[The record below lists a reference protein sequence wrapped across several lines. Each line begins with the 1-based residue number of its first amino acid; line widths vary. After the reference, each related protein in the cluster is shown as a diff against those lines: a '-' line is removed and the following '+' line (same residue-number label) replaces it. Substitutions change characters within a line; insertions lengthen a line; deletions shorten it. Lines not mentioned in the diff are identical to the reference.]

1 MPLLTTMRRTP
12 KLSDEQRALREAW
25 EALTEKV
32 SLLTPLV
39 PSKPST
45 TGKVGTAYKGAVH
58 PKTKILILTFT
69 CSSIYPARLF
79 LYDKSDL
86 SDVLGLFP
94 FYQTALY

>member
-1 MPLLTTMRRTP
+1 MPLLTMMRRTP

-32 SLLTPLV
+32 SLLKALV

-58 PKTKILILTFT
+58 PKDNNPYFNS
-69 CSSIYPARLF
+69 CSYISPARLL